1 MARHDHGPEPWSR
14 GGNRPRSLAATKT
27 SKNQQVFLAHDF
39 LQTIV
44 ETGRRGDGGG
54 DMAGYSPDR
63 FAAEVSRR
71 SGNSLATGAGV
82 SGHSRSGSSH
92 RCKLRAQQRTQSTG
106 APRPP
111 SAWTEHRPT
120 VIIHSPVFSS
130 KPKRNVACVQR
141 LKTLFCWGL
150 PPLSGRNMPATTSDT
165 PTGCP
170 AWNQQMRAPELPNSR
185 LWNRILVGPPLCGP
199 PHRIPNVAQNTTL
212 SVECSRLGI
221 YL

>member
-1 MARHDHGPEPWSR
+1 MVRSHGVKEAIDHDAWQR
-14 GGNRPRSLAATKT
+14 QRPPKINKFSWP
-27 SKNQQVFLAHDF
+27 
-39 LQTIV
+39 TISCK
-44 ETGRRGDGGG
+44 RLWKRGDGETGG

-63 FAAEVSRR
+63 FAADVSRR
-71 SGNSLATGAGV
+71 SGSSLATGAGV

-92 RCKLRAQQRTQSTG
+92 RCKLRAQQRTQSAG

-120 VIIHSPVFSS
+120 VIIHGPVFSS

-150 PPLSGRNMPATTSDT
+150 PPLSGRNMPATASDT

-170 AWNQQMRAPELPNSR
+170 AWNQQMRAPELPNSW
-185 LWNRILVGPPLCGP
+185 LWNRIRVGPPLCGP
-199 PHRIPNVAQNTTL
+199 PLNLFH
-212 SVECSRLGI
+212 S
-221 YL
+221 